1 VFNTKVREW
10 STLAKYKQWQFQ
22 ISSFQ
27 VYPTNFWFMWRMSMI
42 TSTLSKGW
50 RTQLLMCWGNKSGF
64 NFKKVRDNHLVISMR
79 YQELIWKYTAL
90 WSLKVRKG
98 NLEDLNL
105 NILSQKKVY
114 LMTNLINKFNRKFSK
129 L

>member
-1 VFNTKVREW
+1 
-10 STLAKYKQWQFQ
+10 
-22 ISSFQ
+22 
-27 VYPTNFWFMWRMSMI
+27 MWRMSTI
-42 TSTLSKGW
+42 TSILSKVW

-90 WSLKVRKG
+90 WSLKARKE
-98 NLEDLNL
+98 NLEDLDL